1 MVLVILVGFV
11 RAEDTKEIVIKSAK
25 ELKGIKAKKITWKKD
40 GQRWFFIP
48 TSSDQMKP
56 FWMDTIEVTV
66 GQLKKFLVATD
77 YQFDADLWND
87 FMRVPLV

>member
-1 MVLVILVGFV
+1 M
-11 RAEDTKEIVIKSAK
+11 
-25 ELKGIKAKKITWKKD
+25 
-40 GQRWFFIP
+40 Q
-48 TSSDQMKP
+48 P

-66 GQLKKFLVATD
+66 GQLKKFLVAMD

>member
-1 MVLVILVGFV
+1 ML
-11 RAEDTKEIVIKSAK
+11 
-25 ELKGIKAKKITWKKD
+25 LKGIKAKEITWKKD

-48 TSSDQMKP
+48 VSSDQMKP

-87 FMRVPLV
+87 FMRVPLI